1 MTLRRDALPTA
12 YGTDTFAAHLAARE
26 AALGL
31 AALGIP
37 QTTQDVTQVDCATG
51 PCDGDASALNPQ
63 DAAPPMGD
71 MGVKRYDWGNAI
83 TSAPRL
89 DGAYTFTSR
98 TWGSGGRT
106 VFVCGS
112 PAAHVAGGYWQLDGR
127 MSAGQ
132 GYVCAHCWAAV
143 ARQWGIGREWRR

>member
-1 MTLRRDALPTA
+1 MTAQRHATIV
-12 YGTDTFAAHLAARE
+12 YGSPTFAAHLAARE
-26 AALGL
+26 AALR
-31 AALGIP
+31 IT
-37 QTTQDVTQVDCATG
+37 QTTQELHNPIPQPGST
-51 PCDGDASALNPQ
+51 PGDASDP
-63 DAAPPMGD
+63 DAAPPVGD
-71 MGVKRYDWGNAI
+71 MGVRCDAWGNVV

-98 TWGSGGRT
+98 TWEPGGRT
-106 VFVCGS
+106 VYVCGS

-132 GYVCAHCWAAV
+132 GYVCARCWADV

>member
-1 MTLRRDALPTA
+1 MIAPHRPLTTP

-31 AALGIP
+31 AGIA
-37 QTTQDVTQVDCATG
+37 QTTQGVHKPIPQPGSASGSATD
-51 PCDGDASALNPQ
+51 PDAS
-63 DAAPPMGD
+63 PPMGD
-71 MGVKRYDWGNAI
+71 MGVKRDDWGNAI

-112 PAAHVAGGYWQLDGR
+112 PAAHVAAGHWQLDGR

-132 GYVCAHCWAAV
+132 GYVCAACWADV

>member
-31 AALGIP
+31 AGITQNTQGVHKPIP
-37 QTTQDVTQVDCATG
+37 QPGSASGSATD
-51 PCDGDASALNPQ
+51 PDAS
-63 DAAPPMGD
+63 PPMGD
-71 MGVKRYDWGNAI
+71 MGVRCDRWGNAI

-89 DGAYTFTSR
+89 DSAYTYTSR
-98 TWGSGGRT
+98 TWEPGGRT
-106 VFVCGS
+106 VYVCGS
-112 PAAHVAGGYWQLDGR
+112 PAAHVAAGHWTLDGR

-132 GYVCAHCWAAV
+132 GYVCARCWPQV

>member
-31 AALGIP
+31 AGITQNTQGVHKPIP
-37 QTTQDVTQVDCATG
+37 QPGSASGSATD
-51 PCDGDASALNPQ
+51 PDAS
-63 DAAPPMGD
+63 PPMGD
-71 MGVKRYDWGNAI
+71 MGVKRDDWGNAI

-98 TWGSGGRT
+98 TWEPGGRT
-106 VFVCGS
+106 VYVCGS
-112 PAAHVAGGYWQLDGR
+112 PAAHVAAGHWRLDRR
-127 MSAGQ
+127 MERGQ
-132 GYVCAHCWAAV
+132 GYICAMCWCYESGLY
-143 ARQWGIGREWRR
+143 GIVGR